1 MMKHDVPLA
10 PFTTFGV
17 GGPARVLAQPQS
29 VEDLVAAIAYARTE
43 GLPYRMLGG
52 GSNLLIP
59 DEGFDGVVVRTRG
72 LRRRTFFGDGVEVE
86 GGASF
91 PLLVKETV
99 DRGLRGIEALCG
111 IPGTVAGALAMNAGG
126 RHGEI
131 KDVVEWVD
139 ALDDEGAVRRL
150 RRDEI
155 EFRYRETSLKGR
167 VILSCRLRLEPGDP
181 AALSA
186 RRREVQSAKEA
197 TQPLSSRTAGCMFR
211 NPPGGSAGRMIEACG
226 LKGTRAGGA
235 RISELHANFIVN
247 DGGATARDIESLAE
261 LARARVLDRFGV
273 RLVDEV
279 IRWS

>member
-1 MMKHDVPLA
+1 MKFDVPLA
-10 PFTTFGV
+10 PYTTFGV
-17 GGPARVLAQPQS
+17 GGPARVLAQPQR
-29 VEDLVAAIAYARTE
+29 VEDLVAAIGYARDE
-43 GLPYRMLGG
+43 GLPFRVLGG

-72 LRRRTFFGDGVEVE
+72 LRRRTFFENGVEVE

-91 PLLVKETV
+91 SLLVKESV

-131 KDVVEWVD
+131 EDVVEWVD
-139 ALDDEGAVRRL
+139 VLDDGAVRRL
-150 RRDEI
+150 ARREI
-155 EFRYRETSLKGR
+155 EFRYRDSSLKGR

-181 AALSA
+181 VTLAA

-197 TQPLSSRTAGCMFR
+197 TQPLTARTAGCMFR
-211 NPPGGSAGRMIEACG
+211 NPPGGSAGRMIDECG
-226 LKGTRAGGA
+226 LKGARAGGA
-235 RISELHANFIVN
+235 RISPMHANFIVN
-247 DGGATARDIESLAE
+247 DGGATAREIESLAE
-261 LARARVLDRFGV
+261 LARSRVFDRFGV
-273 RLVDEV
+273 RLEDEV